1 MAPRAVRNALPVGLC
16 ATALALAILLVLGV
30 LGVIAILLVLGLVV
44 VAILLVL
51 VLVLVLVLGLGVFA
65 ILLVLLLYRV
75 LSLKHCE
82 PTFTTSYLLNVVT
95 TDFAR
100 TNTGGCEAHINISDY
115 IHTYANANP
124 TPKHPSNKNRPIQ
137 GGAKH
142 I

>member
-1 MAPRAVRNALPVGLC
+1 MARKAVRNALPVGLC
-16 ATALALAILLVLGV
+16 ATALALALAIVLV
-30 LGVIAILLVLGLVV
+30 LGVIAIL
-44 VAILLVL
+44 L

-65 ILLVLLLYRV
+65 ILLVLLLYRI

-115 IHTYANANP
+115 IHTYANVNP
-124 TPKHPSNKNRPIQ
+124 TPKHPTNKNRQ
-137 GGAKH
+137 QTKCK
-142 I
+142 

>member
-1 MAPRAVRNALPVGLC
+1 MARKAVRNALPVGLC
-16 ATALALAILLVLGV
+16 ATALALALAIVLV
-30 LGVIAILLVLGLVV
+30 LGVIAIL
-44 VAILLVL
+44 
-51 VLVLVLVLGLGVFA
+51 LVLVLVLGLGVFA

-115 IHTYANANP
+115 IHTYANANL
-124 TPKHPSNKNRPIQ
+124 TPKHPTNKNRQ
-137 GGAKH
+137 QTKCK
-142 I
+142 